1 MCITFTVNCILYFS
15 AEKLEELEEQQ
26 ELNASNQPQFMRLV
40 LSLWF
45 AIISHSDLVCY
56 FMIFL
61 HQIKSATILSLPLPL
76 MVFLWGTLTVPRPT
90 KNFWVTL
97 IAYTE
102 VNFYIQI
109 KMFTLT
115 YCVLFFFK
123 GYCCYQM
130 YVSIRYDSVEP
141 ASGYRQYAI
150 LPPENYWY

>member
-1 MCITFTVNCILYFS
+1 MILEYLFIYNSFEFAISS
-15 AEKLEELEEQQ
+15 AEKLEELEQLQ
-26 ELNASNQPQFMRLV
+26 ELNASNQPQLMRLV
-40 LSLWF
+40 LALWF

-102 VNFYIQI
+102 VDLMLYIIQFFIKFYFI
-109 KMFTLT
+109 
-115 YCVLFFFK
+115 
-123 GYCCYQM
+123 
-130 YVSIRYDSVEP
+130 IR
-141 ASGYRQYAI
+141 
-150 LPPENYWY
+150 